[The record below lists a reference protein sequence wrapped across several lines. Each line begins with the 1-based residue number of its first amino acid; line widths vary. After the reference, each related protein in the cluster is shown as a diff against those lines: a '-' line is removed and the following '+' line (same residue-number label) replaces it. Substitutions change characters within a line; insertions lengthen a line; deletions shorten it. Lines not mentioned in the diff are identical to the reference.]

1 MGAAIDLREF
11 IRDVPDFPKPGILF
25 RDITPLLHSAE
36 AFADSIQRLAE
47 PYREMS
53 ITRIAAVESR
63 GFIFGGAMA
72 QLLGCG
78 FIPIRKPAK
87 LPWRTFR
94 HEYELEYG
102 SDALE
107 VHHDALSADDR
118 VLIVDDVLATGGTAA
133 AAAALVAMCGAQAVG
148 LAILI
153 ELKFLGGRQ
162 RLEGIPV
169 HALVEY
175 A

>member
-1 MGAAIDLREF
+1 MSGSIDLREF

-25 RDITPLLHSAE
+25 RDITPLLHSPE
-36 AFADSIQRLAE
+36 AFAESIRRLVE
-47 PYREMS
+47 PYREAP

-72 QLLGCG
+72 RALDCG
-78 FIPIRKPAK
+78 FVPIRKPAK
-87 LPWRTFR
+87 LPWSRFR

-107 VHHDALSADDR
+107 IHDDALSPHDR

-133 AAAALVAMCGAQAVG
+133 AAAALVAMCGARTFG
-148 LAILI
+148 LAIVI
-153 ELKFLGGRQ
+153 ELKFLAGRR
-162 RLEGIPV
+162 RLDGIPV
-169 HALVEY
+169 HALIGYE
-175 A
+175 